1 MLRDLKVVEL
11 AGVLAGPAVGMFFA
25 ELGAQV
31 IKVENP
37 KTNGDITRKWKLPEE
52 DTTSPTSAYFAS
64 VNWNKQ
70 HVFLDYSNEN
80 DLQNIYL
87 IIKEADVLICNW
99 KMSDAVKYKLDYETI
114 KTISPGIIYANISG
128 FGDADPRVAYDIVLQ
143 AETGWMFMN
152 GTPENKAQ
160 KIPVAI
166 VDLFAAHQLKEGIL
180 VACIKKLQS
189 GKGAYVSVSLLDAAI
204 ASLANQATNYLNTG
218 IIPQPIGSLHPNIA
232 PYGEIIATGDGKEF
246 VLAIGSDK
254 QFYALCKLMDY
265 KELITDERF
274 NANSARVINR
284 AILLDLIKD
293 RFLQFKSDDLKNKC
307 NLLKIPL
314 GEIRDMQ
321 QVFTQSA
328 AIDLI
333 LKDAVGKR
341 VRSAIFKIST
351 EE

>member
-128 FGDADPRVAYDIVLQ
+128 FGL
-143 AETGWMFMN
+143 
-152 GTPENKAQ
+152 
-160 KIPVAI
+160 
-166 VDLFAAHQLKEGIL
+166 
-180 VACIKKLQS
+180 
-189 GKGAYVSVSLLDAAI
+189 SLI
-204 ASLANQATNYLNTG
+204 H
-218 IIPQPIGSLHPNIA
+218 I
-232 PYGEIIATGDGKEF
+232 
-246 VLAIGSDK
+246 
-254 QFYALCKLMDY
+254 
-265 KELITDERF
+265 
-274 NANSARVINR
+274 
-284 AILLDLIKD
+284 
-293 RFLQFKSDDLKNKC
+293 
-307 NLLKIPL
+307 
-314 GEIRDMQ
+314 
-321 QVFTQSA
+321 
-328 AIDLI
+328 
-333 LKDAVGKR
+333 
-341 VRSAIFKIST
+341 
-351 EE
+351 

>member
-37 KTNGDITRKWKLPEE
+37 KTNGDITRKWKLPQE
-52 DTTSPTSAYFAS
+52 DPTSQTSAYFAS

-70 HVFLDYSNEN
+70 HVFLDYSKEN

-114 KTISPGIIYANISG
+114 KTINPQIIYANISG
-128 FGDADPRVAYDIVLQ
+128 FGDHDPRVAYDIVLQ

-152 GTPENKAQ
+152 GIPEGKAQ

-180 VACIKKLQS
+180 VAYIKKLQS
-189 GKGAYVSVSLLDAAI
+189 GKGAYVSVSLFDAAI
-204 ASLANQATNYLNTG
+204 ASLANQAANYLNIG

-274 NANSARVINR
+274 NSNSARVINR
-284 AILLDLIKD
+284 KILLDLIKD
-293 RFLQFKSDDLKNKC
+293 RFLHFNSDDLKNKC
-307 NLLKIPL
+307 NLLNIPI

>member
-1 MLRDLKVVEL
+1 M
-11 AGVLAGPAVGMFFA
+11 
-25 ELGAQV
+25 
-31 IKVENP
+31 ENP

-70 HVFLDYSNEN
+70 HVFLDYSKEN

-180 VACIKKLQS
+180 VACIKNCKVVKVHTFLYLYLMQPLLPGKSGGKLFKYRYNS
-189 GKGAYVSVSLLDAAI
+189 SAYR
-204 ASLANQATNYLNTG
+204 
-218 IIPQPIGSLHPNIA
+218 
-232 PYGEIIATGDGKEF
+232 F
-246 VLAIGSDK
+246 
-254 QFYALCKLMDY
+254 
-265 KELITDERF
+265 IT
-274 NANSARVINR
+274 S
-284 AILLDLIKD
+284 
-293 RFLQFKSDDLKNKC
+293 
-307 NLLKIPL
+307 
-314 GEIRDMQ
+314 
-321 QVFTQSA
+321 
-328 AIDLI
+328 
-333 LKDAVGKR
+333 
-341 VRSAIFKIST
+341 
-351 EE
+351 

>member
-70 HVFLDYSNEN
+70 HVFLDYSKEN

-189 GKGAYVSVSLLDAAI
+189 GKGAYVSVSLFDAAI
-204 ASLANQATNYLNTG
+204 ASLANQAANYLNTG

-293 RFLQFKSDDLKNKC
+293 RFLHFNSDDLKNKC
-307 NLLKIPL
+307 NLLNIPI

-328 AIDLI
+328 AMDLI
-333 LKDAVGKR
+333 LIDAVGKR
-341 VRSAIFKIST
+341 VRTAIFKIST
-351 EE
+351 QE

>member
-1 MLRDLKVVEL
+1 
-11 AGVLAGPAVGMFFA
+11 
-25 ELGAQV
+25 
-31 IKVENP
+31 
-37 KTNGDITRKWKLPEE
+37 
-52 DTTSPTSAYFAS
+52 
-64 VNWNKQ
+64 
-70 HVFLDYSNEN
+70 
-80 DLQNIYL
+80 
-87 IIKEADVLICNW
+87 
-99 KMSDAVKYKLDYETI
+99 
-114 KTISPGIIYANISG
+114 
-128 FGDADPRVAYDIVLQ
+128 
-143 AETGWMFMN
+143 
-152 GTPENKAQ
+152 
-160 KIPVAI
+160 
-166 VDLFAAHQLKEGIL
+166 
-180 VACIKKLQS
+180 
-189 GKGAYVSVSLLDAAI
+189 
-204 ASLANQATNYLNTG
+204 
-218 IIPQPIGSLHPNIA
+218 
-232 PYGEIIATGDGKEF
+232 
-246 VLAIGSDK
+246 
-254 QFYALCKLMDY
+254 MDY

>member
-1 MLRDLKVVEL
+1 MTS
-11 AGVLAGPAVGMFFA
+11 GGSIAGP
-25 ELGAQV
+25 
-31 IKVENP
+31 
-37 KTNGDITRKWKLPEE
+37 
-52 DTTSPTSAYFAS
+52 
-64 VNWNKQ
+64 
-70 HVFLDYSNEN
+70 
-80 DLQNIYL
+80 
-87 IIKEADVLICNW
+87 
-99 KMSDAVKYKLDYETI
+99 
-114 KTISPGIIYANISG
+114 
-128 FGDADPRVAYDIVLQ
+128 
-143 AETGWMFMN
+143 
-152 GTPENKAQ
+152 
-160 KIPVAI
+160 
-166 VDLFAAHQLKEGIL
+166 
-180 VACIKKLQS
+180 
-189 GKGAYVSVSLLDAAI
+189 
-204 ASLANQATNYLNTG
+204 
-218 IIPQPIGSLHPNIA
+218 
-232 PYGEIIATGDGKEF
+232 GDGKEF